1 MRANLRERETFL
13 PEKSHATVKKK
24 RVKNMSS
31 PHLSQLSVL
40 SLEFAFSP
48 PTFFPFLTLFF
59 LSLLAVGK
67 L

>member
-1 MRANLRERETFL
+1 MKAKLWEGETFL
-13 PEKSHATVKKK
+13 PEKSHETVKNN
-24 RVKNMSS
+24 RVRNMSS
-31 PHLSQLSVL
+31 PHPSQLSVL